1 MRNTLALLA
10 MALIYALSSEMDYN
24 DAELISAHSREILA
38 DAACQAAAGGCDTA
52 VDGYLALNGH

>member
-24 DAELISAHSREILA
+24 DAELISVHSREILA
-38 DAACQAAAGGCDTA
+38 DAACQAATGTCHAAADR
-52 VDGYLALNGH
+52 YLALGGH

>member
-38 DAACQAAAGGCDTA
+38 DAVCQAAAGACHATA
-52 VDGYLALNGH
+52 DGFLALSGH